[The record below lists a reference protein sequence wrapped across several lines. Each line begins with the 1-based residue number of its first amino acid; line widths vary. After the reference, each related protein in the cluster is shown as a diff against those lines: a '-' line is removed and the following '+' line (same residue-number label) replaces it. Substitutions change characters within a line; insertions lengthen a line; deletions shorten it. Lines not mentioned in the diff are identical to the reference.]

1 MPRLLIPMPAHAP
14 CRRVCQAPVPLRA
27 RVRALQY
34 MSWRQTASVRWF
46 CSLTSQSGN
55 DRQYYQPP
63 PWRARSKPCQ
73 DAVYRPLRYSPSRH
87 EVHDSRVLHAAGV
100 GEHHGVDRIDRL
112 GRNRGLGSAKS
123 KTSSAKIALIDFA
136 RAGAPN
142 TFVHFRPP
150 EGRSIPV
157 LLKTKPQLYW
167 LGLIFRS
174 YNTGKQALYPGGP
187 VDAYFRPS

>member
-1 MPRLLIPMPAHAP
+1 MTGNTTSRLLGVPD
-14 CRRVCQAPVPLRA
+14 RSPVRMRFA
-27 RVRALQY
+27 
-34 MSWRQTASVRWF
+34 
-46 CSLTSQSGN
+46 
-55 DRQYYQPP
+55 
-63 PWRARSKPCQ
+63 ARS
-73 DAVYRPLRYSPSRH
+73 DIDSPSRQ

-136 RAGAPN
+136 KAGAPN
-142 TFVHFRPP
+142 TFVHVRPP
-150 EGRSIPV
+150 ERRSIPV

-174 YNTGKQALYPGGP
+174 YDTGKQALYPGGT